1 MSKAIGY
8 ARLFEILAKI
18 KHPIKIRAL
27 AVCSGLSETKV
38 CFILL
43 RNKEDLKLTL
53 KNEMI
58 YTEEMLNEEIS
69 A

>member
-1 MSKAIGY
+1 MSKSMGY
-8 ARLFEILAKI
+8 ARLFEILSYI
-18 KHPIKIRAL
+18 KKPISIRAL

-43 RNKEDLKLTL
+43 RNMSDLKITL

-58 YTEEMLNEEIS
+58 YTEEMIR
-69 A
+69 